1 MKMNKNSHDCEQFNL
16 HELKSSKLVKK
27 LLLVFIFV
35 LGLICSVGKN
45 VNADTENKVTNPEV
59 KSQKENL
66 KVNGYDY
73 KYIYTKYNSNTDTY
87 SDIYR
92 LDSAKTVQDRPKTIE
107 VFVHSH
113 EENSDTKNK
122 GTEPEWNQEVFYQI
136 KSEKENYP
144 FYKLRY
150 KPEVKSQ
157 KENLQVNGYDYKYT
171 YTTYSSITGT
181 YRDIYCLVSA
191 KEVQDSPKTI
201 EVFVNSRGEELGE
214 QPTHTLPTKPE
225 DVVASQA

>member
-1 MKMNKNSHDCEQFNL
+1 MKMYKNSHDCEQFDL
-16 HELKSSKLVKK
+16 HELKSSKVVKK
-27 LLLVFIFV
+27 LLLVFVFV

-45 VNADTENKVTNPEV
+45 ANADTE
-59 KSQKENL
+59 
-66 KVNGYDY
+66 
-73 KYIYTKYNSNTDTY
+73 
-87 SDIYR
+87 
-92 LDSAKTVQDRPKTIE
+92 
-107 VFVHSH
+107 
-113 EENSDTKNK
+113 NK
-122 GTEPEWNQEVFYQI
+122 GTEPEWNQEVFYRM
-136 KSEKENYP
+136 KSEKETYP

-150 KPEVKSQ
+150 KPEVESQ

-191 KEVQDSPKTI
+191 KEVQDSPKII
-201 EVFVNSRGEELGE
+201 EVFVNSRGEELEE

>member
-1 MKMNKNSHDCEQFNL
+1 MKMNKNSHDCEQFDL

-45 VNADTENKVTNPEV
+45 ANADT
-59 KSQKENL
+59 
-66 KVNGYDY
+66 
-73 KYIYTKYNSNTDTY
+73 
-87 SDIYR
+87 
-92 LDSAKTVQDRPKTIE
+92 TVQDRPKTIE

-201 EVFVNSRGEELGE
+201 EVFVNSRGEELE
-214 QPTHTLPTKPE
+214 VQPTHTLPTKPE
-225 DVVASQA
+225 DIIASRA

>member
-1 MKMNKNSHDCEQFNL
+1 MKMNKNNHDCEQFEL
-16 HELKSSKLVKK
+16 HELKSTKLVKT

-35 LGLICSVGKN
+35 LGLICSIGKN
-45 VNADTENKVTNPEV
+45 ANA
-59 KSQKENL
+59 
-66 KVNGYDY
+66 
-73 KYIYTKYNSNTDTY
+73 
-87 SDIYR
+87 
-92 LDSAKTVQDRPKTIE
+92 
-107 VFVHSH
+107 
-113 EENSDTKNK
+113 DTKNK
-122 GTEPEWNQEVFYQI
+122 GTEPEWNQEVFYQM
-136 KSEKENYP
+136 KSEKEKYP

-150 KPEVKSQ
+150 KPEVESQ

-171 YTTYSSITGT
+171 YTTYSSITGA

-214 QPTHTLPTKPE
+214 QPKHTLPTKPE